1 MEAPE
6 VPRAVA
12 AAMSIASS
20 LDLTADDAIWIT
32 PGRLE
37 ALIPGRIQS
46 HGGTA
51 EVPRGAA

>member
-1 MEAPE
+1 MEYLECPAS
-6 VPRAVA
+6 A
-12 AAMSIASS
+12 IA
-20 LDLTADDAIWIT
+20 ADDDSFDVVLCQWIT